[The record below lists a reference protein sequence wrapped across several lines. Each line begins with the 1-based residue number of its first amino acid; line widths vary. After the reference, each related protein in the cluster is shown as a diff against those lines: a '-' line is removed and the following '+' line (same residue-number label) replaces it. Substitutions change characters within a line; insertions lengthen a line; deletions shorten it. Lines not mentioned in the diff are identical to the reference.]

1 MSSATPRVSKMRL
14 SNDGTPRPSRGSGNE
29 KDKSKKHGR
38 TRSYISL
45 GMPPTPTTA
54 FSHVEVRGTIVD
66 GHGHVP
72 HSHSSSAAVVK
83 AFS

>member
-1 MSSATPRVSKMRL
+1 MMELLVPVAAV
-14 SNDGTPRPSRGSGNE
+14 GTRRI
-29 KDKSKKHGR
+29 KAKKHGR